1 MMAVKLQ
8 STSYPGQGHQ
18 LQHLVEDAADAPQVD
33 GGGVVLRPQGKLLWH
48 VPLGSD
54 WGGGQA
60 WGWIAAGVLENDQND
75 QNVQGLRENTKS
87 FFSWF
92 SVCGL
97 TGRKTDSVSSF

>member
-54 WGGGQA
+54 WGGGRP
-60 WGWIAAGVLENDQND
+60 GD
-75 QNVQGLRENTKS
+75 GLLQEFWKMIKTTKT
-87 FFSWF
+87 FR
-92 SVCGL
+92 G
-97 TGRKTDSVSSF
+97 